1 MQLFYLKRDSLTLSG
16 SQLLSIYP
24 CSARLSGERIQF
36 SYIGSIQMTGLTF
49 VQFSYVSLE
58 TRRLLF
64 SPITSMVES
73 GWRYPNLKP
82 LRPLHWCSCWL
93 WAGYNLCP
101 AEIRCWR
108 FEYLRLM
115 EATDHPSALY
125 PSHGIRANRRV
136 NKLHIHLWEWRPN
149 KMSVVRKFL
158 ADMGDK
164 ER

>member
-1 MQLFYLKRDSLTLSG
+1 M
-16 SQLLSIYP
+16 
-24 CSARLSGERIQF
+24 
-36 SYIGSIQMTGLTF
+36 GLTF

-125 PSHGIRANRRV
+125 TSHGIRANRRV

-164 ER
+164 KTVWTVVGEEWTDRSTPPRRTSDEPLFLALYARDATY